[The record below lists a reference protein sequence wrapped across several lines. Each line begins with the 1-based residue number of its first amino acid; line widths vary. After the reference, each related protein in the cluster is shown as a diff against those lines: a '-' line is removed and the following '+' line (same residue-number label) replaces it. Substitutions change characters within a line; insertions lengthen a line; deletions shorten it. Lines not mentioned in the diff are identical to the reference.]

1 MPSYGKTT
9 GQIFGLLA
17 AGLMLGLTKDRA
29 ERRKLLEESDALWL
43 KLDRKQLY
51 ANLERLK
58 LQGLIN
64 LIQKRGGNEEVR
76 LTNKGRARALEYH
89 LENLKVDTK
98 GKWDKKWR
106 MVLFDIPESKKKIRD
121 SLRRKLKQLGF
132 LEFQKSVF
140 VFPYPCEDEI
150 NFIINFFNIPD
161 HVSYIE
167 APIQPDKELQKHFNV

>member
-58 LQGLIN
+58 LQRIKKLN
-64 LIQKRGGNEEVR
+64 KKRRRQQGGPAN
-76 LTNKGRARALEYH
+76 NKRKATALEYH

-98 GKWDKKWR
+98 GKWDK
-106 MVLFDIPESKKKIRD
+106 
-121 SLRRKLKQLGF
+121 
-132 LEFQKSVF
+132 
-140 VFPYPCEDEI
+140 
-150 NFIINFFNIPD
+150 
-161 HVSYIE
+161 
-167 APIQPDKELQKHFNV
+167 

>member
-1 MPSYGKTT
+1 
-9 GQIFGLLA
+9 
-17 AGLMLGLTKDRA
+17 MLGLTKDRA

-106 MVLFDIPESKKKIRD
+106 MVLFYIPESKKKIEPPRPVQKNIKTPCFFEIPKT
-121 SLRRKLKQLGF
+121 SFSPPLPVKRKKYL
-132 LEFQKSVF
+132 
-140 VFPYPCEDEI
+140 
-150 NFIINFFNIPD
+150 
-161 HVSYIE
+161 
-167 APIQPDKELQKHFNV
+167 